1 MYQQIFDLKC
11 TLLPDNEDSLL
22 VFEKDLPSVQLR
34 KFADMLC
41 RQQKANLVL
50 ACSGEDGNYQYVL
63 CTMSEDA
70 GRLAKQLNELL
81 RGKGN
86 GKKIIAQGI
95 LFASRKEIEDVWSQ
109 EFWKKL

>member
-1 MYQQIFDLKC
+1 
-11 TLLPDNEDSLL
+11 
-22 VFEKDLPSVQLR
+22 
-34 KFADMLC
+34 
-41 RQQKANLVL
+41 
-50 ACSGEDGNYQYVL
+50 
-63 CTMSEDA
+63 MSEDA

-109 EFWKKL
+109 EFWKKS